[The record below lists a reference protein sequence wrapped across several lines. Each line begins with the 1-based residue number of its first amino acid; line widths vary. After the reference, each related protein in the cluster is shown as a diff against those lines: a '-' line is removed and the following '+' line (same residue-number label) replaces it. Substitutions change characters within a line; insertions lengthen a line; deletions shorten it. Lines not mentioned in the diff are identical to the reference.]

1 MSDPSNTSPTDQTQP
16 DQNQPDQTKPGPAN
30 PAAEGTEAP
39 TPPGGPLRQD
49 GVGGAKERAAAPSSD
64 TDSEPESSP
73 GSTIPIEDEQPDPAP
88 HEKHDLQHEN
98 AESSQDQPS
107 GV

>member
-1 MSDPSNTSPTDQTQP
+1 MSDPSNTSPE
-16 DQNQPDQTKPGPAN
+16 QNPTDQTKPGPAN

-39 TPPGGPLRQD
+39 TPPGGPQRQD
-49 GVGGAKERAAAPSSD
+49 GVGGAKERGAAPD
-64 TDSEPESSP
+64 TEPDSSP

-88 HEKHDLQHEN
+88 HEKHDLQEEN
-98 AESSQDQPS
+98 AESTLDQPS